1 MPAKC
6 KNNFDAPCI
15 YAYEIEGMTF
25 CAWNDHEAV
34 RVEDFIC
41 PRGDDAEVERVLD
54 NRKIYKIQK
63 DEKLEI

>member
-25 CAWNDHEAV
+25 CAWNEREAV
-34 RVEDFIC
+34 RVEHFVC
-41 PRGDDAEVERVLD
+41 PRGDDAEVERTLT
-54 NRKIYKIQK
+54 NEKIYRKSLQN
-63 DEKLEI
+63 EN